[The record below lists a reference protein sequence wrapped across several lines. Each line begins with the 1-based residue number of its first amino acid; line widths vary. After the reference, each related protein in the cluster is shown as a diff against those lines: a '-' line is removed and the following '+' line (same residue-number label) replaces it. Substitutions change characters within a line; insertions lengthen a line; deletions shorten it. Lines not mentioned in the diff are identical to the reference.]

1 MADTKKSCE
10 NGFNSIKSGSSEMS
24 KLYAMTDIGYLL
36 KICKIVNEIPGL
48 KLRQTAE
55 GSRQKILAV
64 QDSY

>member
-1 MADTKKSCE
+1 
-10 NGFNSIKSGSSEMS
+10 MS

-55 GSRQKILAV
+55 GRRQKILAV